1 MTRTLIGRPVMFFLA
16 MTMAACGHGST
27 TPSPSP
33 MVDAAGVWLG
43 TLGLGSPEGTPLV
56 VLWDATETGNTV
68 SGTARFYAGPLST
81 DQIVFVGPLAGTRT
95 GNQLSLT
102 YTATQGTV
110 LAGSCALT
118 GIGMA
123 TVNDGTLTGNLSVN
137 VGSCDGFQPP
147 TSMELVLKK
156 Q

>member
-1 MTRTLIGRPVMFFLA
+1 MRTWIGRSLTLVLA
-16 MTMAACGHGST
+16 VTMTACGHTST
-27 TPSPSP
+27 APSLPPPAS
-33 MVDAAGVWLG
+33 AAGVWLG
-43 TLGLGSPEGTPLV
+43 TLGIGSTEGQPLGI
-56 VLWDATETGNTV
+56 LWDATETGNTV

-81 DQIVFVGPLAGTRT
+81 DQLLFVGAISGTRT

-110 LAGSCALT
+110 PAGSCALE

-123 TVNDGTLTGNLSVN
+123 TINDGTLTGTLSLN
-137 VGSCDGFQPP
+137 VGTCEGFQPP
-147 TSMELVLKK
+147 TSMALQLSK